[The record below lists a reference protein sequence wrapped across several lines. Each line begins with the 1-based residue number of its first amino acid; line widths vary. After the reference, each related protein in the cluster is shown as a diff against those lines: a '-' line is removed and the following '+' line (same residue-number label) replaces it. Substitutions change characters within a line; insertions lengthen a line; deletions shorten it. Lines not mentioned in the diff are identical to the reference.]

1 MQVLALSLDLSMV
14 DKFSGIIIAS
24 HACYAP
30 KCSAMEINLHHT
42 FPS

>member
-24 HACYAP
+24 LSP